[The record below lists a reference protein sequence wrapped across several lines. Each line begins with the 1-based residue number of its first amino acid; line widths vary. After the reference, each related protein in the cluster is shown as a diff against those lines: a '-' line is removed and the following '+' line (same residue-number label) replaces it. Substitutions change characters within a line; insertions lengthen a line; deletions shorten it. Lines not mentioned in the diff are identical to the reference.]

1 MTFEPSRAGFRAA
14 IGGDKIAALSYP
26 ARVGGLSSRMQLL
39 IWPKLALTAVVILGA
54 GSGAALAQAGSTG
67 GNVGVTEK
75 TLSGSNPEP
84 SSDREAPKPRGREE
98 ESGRAPRRDGAGVG
112 NFDGAWSYVVVGT
125 NCPGSSSGAI
135 MISSGRI
142 SARGVTGTVSA
153 SGAYHAVATG
163 PRGLVSTATGRLS
176 GNTGGGSFRGSDGCV
191 GRWTA
196 SKQ

>member
-1 MTFEPSRAGFRAA
+1 
-14 IGGDKIAALSYP
+14 
-26 ARVGGLSSRMQLL
+26 MQLL
-39 IWPKLALTAVVILGA
+39 IWPKLALIAVVVLGA

-84 SSDREAPKPRGREE
+84 SSDHEKPKPRGREDQ
-98 ESGRAPRRDGAGVG
+98 ESGRSPRRGGAGVG

-135 MISSGRI
+135 FISGGRI
-142 SARGVTGTVSA
+142 SARGVTGSVSA

-163 PRGLVSTATGRLS
+163 ARGQVSTATGRLS
-176 GNTGGGSFRGSDGCV
+176 GNAGGGSFRGSGGCV

>member
-1 MTFEPSRAGFRAA
+1 
-14 IGGDKIAALSYP
+14 
-26 ARVGGLSSRMQLL
+26 MQLL
-39 IWPKLALTAVVILGA
+39 IWPKLALIAVVVLGA

-75 TLSGSNPEP
+75 TLSGSNSEP
-84 SSDREAPKPRGREE
+84 SSDREKPRGREDQ
-98 ESGRAPRRDGAGVG
+98 ESGRSPHRGGAGVG

-125 NCPGSSSGAI
+125 NCPGTSSGAI
-135 MISSGRI
+135 IISGGRI
-142 SARGVTGTVSA
+142 SARGVTGSVSP
-153 SGAYHAVATG
+153 SGGYHAVATG

-176 GNTGGGSFRGSDGCV
+176 GNAGGGSFRGSGGCV